1 MQKILE
7 LIEQVRFAEL
17 KKIDKLS
24 NSQEDY
30 LEKCGTCKES
40 PAT

>member
-1 MQKILE
+1 MQKTIE

-24 NSQEDY
+24 STQ
-30 LEKCGTCKES
+30 KEYPIQRADCNEAS
-40 PAT
+40 V

>member
-1 MQKILE
+1 MQKLLE

-24 NSQEDY
+24 NSQEEY
-30 LEKCGTCKES
+30 LRNCGAHQEES
-40 PAT
+40 IN

>member
-1 MQKILE
+1 MQKIIE

-24 NSQEDY
+24 NTQEEY
-30 LEKCGTCKES
+30 LKNCGVCKEKS
-40 PAT
+40 IN

>member
-24 NSQEDY
+24 NAREAYMNESFD
-30 LEKCGTCKES
+30 CKENCS
-40 PAT
+40 N